1 MKFENRICS
10 SYAFEKREIVLQDP
24 RALAHLVVKK
34 VSDIARNVLNSSG
47 NTE

>member
-1 MKFENRICS
+1 MKFENRICLS
-10 SYAFEKREIVLQDP
+10 TFEKREIVLQDP

-34 VSDIARNVLNSSG
+34 VLDIARNVLNSSG